1 MEKSI
6 TKALNIEFMGTN
18 LSQMYS
24 LQTYLE
30 EKNFEVKLL
39 TKNNSSCKP
48 KNTRTTVYYALS
60 TVPSQR
66 QQVFEKGINYCTGM
80 HFDDI
85 LCNKYGSWDTISN
98 IVNRMEG
105 EFSR

>member
-1 MEKSI
+1 MGKSI

-39 TKNNSSCKP
+39 T